1 MSTPIVKEQV
11 PTKQEPAPSA
21 PTTVKSPR
29 PKDIE
34 TGHAVPATVQSPR
47 EVYVLPMTDRTI
59 FVDGQTGE
67 RVIVL
72 RSHDDPF
79 DLYSPMGGGLNVWQL
94 VLLTCSALLLIILIG
109 ALVGT
114 YA

>member
-1 MSTPIVKEQV
+1 MSTPIVKE
-11 PTKQEPAPSA
+11 KIPAPA
-21 PTTVKSPR
+21 PATPTTVKSPR

-47 EVYVLPMTDRTI
+47 EVYVLPMADRTV

-72 RSHDDPF
+72 RNHDDPF
-79 DLYSPMGGGLNVWQL
+79 DPYGGGLNVYQL
-94 VLLTCSALLLIILIG
+94 VLITCSALLLIILIG